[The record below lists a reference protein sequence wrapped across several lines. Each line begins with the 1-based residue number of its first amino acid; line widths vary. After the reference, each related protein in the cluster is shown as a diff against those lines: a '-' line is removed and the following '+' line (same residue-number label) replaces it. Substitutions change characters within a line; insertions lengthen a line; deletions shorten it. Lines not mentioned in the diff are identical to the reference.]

1 MLNDYLQIYK
11 CSIVVVGSFNPAI
24 IQPFWLAQKKLIR
37 EQEAQNAEID
47 MIHTGIARF
56 KLEWCEFEIL
66 NDRFEIKS
74 TQQHMFSAMRDL
86 IISIFNILKETPVQA
101 YGINHVLYYAFPDQK
116 RYYDIGV
123 RLGTLNNWDGILTDP
138 RMFSVE
144 IGEMKR
150 NDGKDGSYRIRVQP
164 SDIKLPLGFG
174 IMVAINDHIQFKENK
189 NGKEFASSITE
200 TFDSSGQR
208 SKSLPEK
215 LWQKLE
221 I

>member
-1 MLNDYLQIYK
+1 MLNDYFQIYK

-24 IQPFWLAQKKLIR
+24 IQPYWLAQKKLIR

-47 MIHTGIARF
+47 MIHSGIARF

-74 TQQHMFSAMRDL
+74 TQQHMFSAMKDL

-101 YGINHVLYYAFPDQK
+101 YGINHIMYYGIPDQK
-116 RYYDIGV
+116 RYYDLGF

-150 NDGKDGSYRIRVQP
+150 HDGKDGVYRIQIQP
-164 SDIKLPLGFG
+164 SDTKLSSGFG
-174 IMVAINDHIQFKENK
+174 IMVGINDHLQLKENK
-189 NGKEFASSITE
+189 NGKEFVNSISE
-200 TFDSSGQR
+200 TFENSVQR

-215 LWQKLE
+215 LWQKLGM
-221 I
+221 